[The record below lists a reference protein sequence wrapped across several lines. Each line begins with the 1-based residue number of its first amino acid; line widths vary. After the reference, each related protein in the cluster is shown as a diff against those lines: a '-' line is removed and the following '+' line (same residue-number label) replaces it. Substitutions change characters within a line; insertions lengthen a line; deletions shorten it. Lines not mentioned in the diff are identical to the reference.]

1 MIDDAKVH
9 KKSAQNMAFFDFS
22 LIFLEMLK
30 SRRKCG
36 TFCKILVNFLVDSAV
51 LLFCLRFLRS
61 EQTNKRTNE
70 QIVKSNL
77 WGLRCNCLLYKLY
90 IL

>member
-51 LLFCLRFLRS
+51 PLFSLCFFKWS

-70 QIVKSNL
+70 QTN
-77 WGLRCNCLLYKLY
+77 KL
-90 IL
+90 

>member
-51 LLFCLRFLRS
+51 PLFCLRFLRS

-70 QIVKSNL
+70 QIVKSSI
-77 WGLRCNCLLYKLY
+77 GD
-90 IL
+90 

>member
-51 LLFCLRFLRS
+51 PLFCLRFLRS